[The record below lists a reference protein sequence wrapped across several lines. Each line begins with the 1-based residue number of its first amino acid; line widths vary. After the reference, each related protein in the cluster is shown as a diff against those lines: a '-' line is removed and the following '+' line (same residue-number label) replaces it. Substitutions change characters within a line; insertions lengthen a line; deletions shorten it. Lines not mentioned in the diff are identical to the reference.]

1 MLILTAVG
9 PDKPGMAHAVAQILF
24 ESGCN
29 IEDTT
34 MTRLSGQFSMILAV
48 APPQNASIDELTAKL
63 ESLRASH
70 GLVVDVTP
78 ISEAKTEISDA
89 PRYLLTAYGPE
100 NTGLLAHLTGILA
113 HRSVNVTDV
122 QTRVASAGTVYIMLL
137 EVELPPN
144 LTPETLEAQLQNSAP
159 SLQISLR
166 AIEEETL

>member
-48 APPQNASIDELTAKL
+48 EPPQNIDLTAIQSKL

-70 GLVVDVTP
+70 GLVVDVT
-78 ISEAKTEISDA
+78 EVSDA
-89 PRYLLTAYGPE
+89 EIENDGPRHLLTAYGPE

-113 HRSVNVTDV
+113 QMSVNVTDV

-137 EVELPPN
+137 EIELPSD
-144 LTPETLEAQLQNSAP
+144 LAPETLENALRDSAKD
-159 SLQISLR
+159 LQISIR
-166 AIEEETL
+166 AIDEETL

>member
-48 APPQNASIDELTAKL
+48 EPPRDLDLTAVQSKL

-70 GLVVDVTP
+70 GLVVDVT
-78 ISEAKTEISDA
+78 EISDA
-89 PRYLLTAYGPE
+89 EIKTGGGPRHLLTAYGPE

-113 HRSVNVTDV
+113 QMSVNVTDV

-137 EVELPPN
+137 ELELPST
-144 LTPETLEAQLQNSAP
+144 LAPETLENALRDDARN
-159 SLQISLR
+159 LQISVR
-166 AIEEETL
+166 TIDEETL